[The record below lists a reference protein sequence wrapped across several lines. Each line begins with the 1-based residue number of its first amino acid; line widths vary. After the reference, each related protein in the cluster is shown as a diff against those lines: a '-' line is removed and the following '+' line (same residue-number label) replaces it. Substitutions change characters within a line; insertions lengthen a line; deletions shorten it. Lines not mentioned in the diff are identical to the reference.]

1 VAGLRN
7 IDVGEK
13 KKSSVVLMKAA
24 ATNTTG
30 GWTILGEDLV
40 ETKLRLLTFFSFNLM
55 VI

>member
-1 VAGLRN
+1 MLG
-7 IDVGEK
+7 K

-30 GWTILGEDLV
+30 GWEILGEDLV
-40 ETKLRLLTFFSFNLM
+40 EMKRNETKLRLLTFFSFNLM